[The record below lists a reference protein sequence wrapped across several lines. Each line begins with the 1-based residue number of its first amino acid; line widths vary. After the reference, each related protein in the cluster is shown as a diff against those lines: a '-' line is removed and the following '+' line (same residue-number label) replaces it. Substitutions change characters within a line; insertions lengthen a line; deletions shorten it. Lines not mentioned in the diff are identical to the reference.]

1 MHYRI
6 TVILAGLIFFCS
18 AATKA
23 QDYSKKLA
31 LVIGNAAYQHG
42 GELKNPVND
51 ARAMAETLQ
60 QLGFE
65 IMLHENVSQN
75 QMKQAINTYG
85 IKLRGYDVGLFYY
98 AGHGIQH
105 KGTNYM
111 IPVEADLQAAEQIE
125 YDCVAADRV
134 LAYMDAAST
143 KVNLIIMDACRNNPF
158 ERSWHRSGAG
168 NGLAM
173 MDAPKGTLIAY
184 ATAPGKVAADGEG
197 SNGLYTSALL
207 KYLKDPDLNAE
218 QIFKKVRTEVA
229 EKSFGAQVPWETTSL
244 TGEDFFF
251 AAQKRSVKTISAN
264 GITSPELIK
273 ASFQKADALYEKRAY
288 QESIDELTK
297 IIAIDQY
304 HIKSYMLRA
313 NAYMLLMQHQKAIPD
328 LNKVVALSPGE
339 ADGYYYR
346 GLCRYTTKE
355 IPEAIAD
362 FSLTLRYNPDHSNA
376 YYWRAYCYYL
386 VENNRAAIEDYN
398 ATLKLIPDNGE
409 VYYYRGLSFFELKDF
424 AAAEADFRKATE
436 RMPNMAEAYFRL
448 AWCYHIQN
456 ALENALTNYS
466 KAISINPTY
475 TAAYFYRAKA
485 NLKLNKTTE
494 AKHDIEKALE
504 LDPGNTEYIDFWK
517 SLSK

>member
-51 ARAMAETLQ
+51 ARTMAETLR

-65 IMLHENVSQN
+65 VMLHENVSQN
-75 QMKQAINTYG
+75 QMKQAINGYG

-105 KGTNYM
+105 KGVNYM

-125 YDCVAADRV
+125 FDCVAADRV

-143 KVNLIIMDACRNNPF
+143 KVNLLIMDACRNNPF
-158 ERSWHRSGAG
+158 ERSWHRSGTG

-207 KYLKDPDLNAE
+207 KYLKDPDLNVE

-244 TGEDFFF
+244 TGEDFYF
-251 AAQKRSVKTISAN
+251 ATQKRAAKPFS
-264 GITSPELIK
+264 ITGTATPELIK
-273 ASFQKADALYEKRAY
+273 ASYQKADALFEKGAY
-288 QESIDELTK
+288 PESIDELTK
-297 IIAIDQY
+297 IIALDQY

-313 NAYMLLMQHQKAIPD
+313 NAYMMLMQHQKAIPD
-328 LNKVVALSPGE
+328 LNKVVELSPGE

-346 GLCRYTTKE
+346 GLCRYTLKE
-355 IPEAIAD
+355 IHEAIVD
-362 FSLTLRYNPDHSNA
+362 FTLTIRYNPDHSNA
-376 YYWRAYCYYL
+376 YYWRAYCYFL
-386 VENNRAAIEDYN
+386 IEKNHPAIEDYN
-398 ATLKLIPDNGE
+398 KTLALTPDNSE
-409 VYYYRGLSFFELKDF
+409 VYYYRGLSYFELEDF
-424 AAAEADFRKATE
+424 TAAENDFTRATE
-436 RMPNMAEAYFRL
+436 RMPDMSEAHFRL
-448 AWCYHIQN
+448 GWCYHLRNEPEKAI
-456 ALENALTNYS
+456 ATYS
-466 KAISINPTY
+466 KAITLNPSFKE
-475 TAAYFYRAKA
+475 AYYYRAKA
-485 NLKLNKTTE
+485 YHKLNRKTE
-494 AKHDIEKALE
+494 AKRDIEKALE
-504 LDPGNTEYIDFWK
+504 LDPGNTEYISFWK
-517 SLSK
+517 TLAN

>member
-1 MHYRI
+1 MNYRI
-6 TVILAGLIFFCS
+6 TLILVFLIHFCS
-18 AATKA
+18 GATKA
-23 QDYSKKLA
+23 QGYSKKLA

-51 ARAMAETLQ
+51 ARTMAETLL

-65 IMLHENVSQN
+65 VMLHENVSQN
-75 QMKQAINTYG
+75 QMKQAINGYG

-105 KGTNYM
+105 KGANYM

-125 YDCVAADRV
+125 FDCVAADRV

-207 KYLKDPDLNAE
+207 KYLKDPDLNVE

-251 AAQKRSVKTISAN
+251 ASQKRSPAAVPNA
-264 GITSPELIK
+264 GATSPELIK
-273 ASFQKADALYEKRAY
+273 NSFQQADALFEKGAY
-288 QESIDELTK
+288 QESIDVLTK
-297 IIAIDQY
+297 TIALDQY

-313 NAYMLLMQHQKAIPD
+313 NAYMMLMQHQKAIPD
-328 LNKVVALSPGE
+328 LNKVVELSPGE

-346 GLCRYTTKE
+346 GLCHYTLKE
-355 IPEAIAD
+355 IHEAIVD
-362 FSLTLRYNPDHSNA
+362 FTLTIRNNPDHSNA

-386 VENNRAAIEDYN
+386 IEKNHPAIEDYN
-398 ATLKLIPDNGE
+398 KTLTLTPDNSE
-409 VYYYRGLSFFELKDF
+409 VYYYRGLSYFDLKDF
-424 AAAEADFRKATE
+424 IAAEND
-436 RMPNMAEAYFRL
+436 FRL
-448 AWCYHIQN
+448 ATELLPDMSEAHFRLGWCYHLRN
-456 ALENALTNYS
+456 ELEKAGLSYS
-466 KAISINPTY
+466 KAIALNPSFKDAFY
-475 TAAYFYRAKA
+475 YRAKVYS
-485 NLKLNKTTE
+485 KLNRNEE
-494 AKHDIEKALE
+494 ARKDIEKALE
-504 LDPGNTEYIDFWK
+504 LDPGNTEYISFWK
-517 SLSK
+517 SL